1 MAPAGLGPAGAY
13 TLFVTLPELE
23 KAALELDHRS
33 RARLAERLLE
43 SLDALSE
50 GEVEALW
57 LEEAERRAAAWDAGE
72 FQGISAEDVVQ
83 AARSAE

>member
-1 MAPAGLGPAGAY
+1 M
-13 TLFVTLPELE
+13 TLPELE

-50 GEVEALW
+50 GEIEALW
-57 LEEAERRAAAWDAGE
+57 LEEAESRAAAWDAGE
-72 FQGISAEDVVQ
+72 IQGIPAQEVL
-83 AARSAE
+83 RSARFPG

>member
-1 MAPAGLGPAGAY
+1 M
-13 TLFVTLPELE
+13 
-23 KAALELDHRS
+23 ELDPRS

-43 SLDALSE
+43 SLDVLSD

-72 FQGISAEDVVQ
+72 FQGIQAAE
-83 AARSAE
+83 ALRSARSAE

>member
-1 MAPAGLGPAGAY
+1 M
-13 TLFVTLPELE
+13 
-23 KAALELDHRS
+23 LELDHRS

-50 GEVEALW
+50 GEVAALW

-72 FQGISAEDVVQ
+72 VGGIPAREALRS
-83 AARSAE
+83 ARSAE